1 MKALPALLV
10 FFTILNASAA
20 CPDLSGTY
28 EFKGFQDNK
37 CHTFRSYSGHA
48 TPLPIGLEVAAGDRV
63 RITQDACLT
72 ITITY
77 PDHRITPA
85 GEISRTLRL
94 DTLRSNARKISDSDS
109 RQERM
114 YGYGY
119 FSGSSSYHWS
129 LSLTEENDLQ
139 IRYRTSISGMMNTSP
154 YLELARSRCNL
165 KRIQ

>member
-1 MKALPALLV
+1 MKALPALLL
-10 FFTILNASAA
+10 FFTFQSASAT

-28 EFKGFQDNK
+28 QFTGFQNNK
-37 CHTFRSYSGHA
+37 CHTFRSYSGHS

-63 RITQDACLT
+63 RISQDACLT

-77 PDHRITPA
+77 PDHRIAPA

-94 DTLRSNARKISDSDS
+94 DTLKTNARKISDSGS
-109 RQERM
+109 RQERS
-114 YGYGY
+114 YGFGY

-129 LSLTEENDLQ
+129 LSLTNQKDLQ